1 MAVEH
6 VGDLEGFFE
15 VYASKEARANILSF
29 AAVEDM
35 YKVTYNRGEGF
46 TMHMPERDIVLKRQ
60 DNLYVVDWVEVGS
73 AYTTVQE
80 NERLYSAEQVHR
92 AKLACKFICNCGYP
106 SPAEAIHIIHDGN
119 IPLLMLEDVESAYK
133 IYGQYPEYVKGKL
146 VKRTVRR
153 IPVDVMLP
161 STEVKQKHST
171 DVMEIDGGKFLVTVS
186 DPLKLT
192 LQMAV
197 ENESKQMLDMG
208 LQGHLMMLQSCGFE
222 PTIVYAN
229 L

>member
-1 MAVEH
+1 VKGVGGVQMAVEH

-92 AKLACKFICNCGYP
+92 AKLACKFIRNC
-106 SPAEAIHIIHDGN
+106 IH
-119 IPLLMLEDVESAYK
+119 P
-133 IYGQYPEYVKGKL
+133 
-146 VKRTVRR
+146 R
-153 IPVDVMLP
+153 
-161 STEVKQKHST
+161 
-171 DVMEIDGGKFLVTVS
+171 
-186 DPLKLT
+186 LKLYT
-192 LQMAV
+192 LYMTATY
-197 ENESKQMLDMG
+197 
-208 LQGHLMMLQSCGFE
+208 H
-222 PTIVYAN
+222 Y
-229 L
+229 